1 MEQKSID
8 LSHKVLYINYNQD
21 FSCFCVGTEDGYIIC
36 FVDKYKRIFHRSN
49 LQLIIILNII

>member
-1 MEQKSID
+1 MEQKIN
-8 LSHKVLYINYNQD
+8 LSHKDLYINYNQD

>member
-8 LSHKVLYINYNQD
+8 LSRKVLYINYNQD
-21 FSCFCVGTEDGYIIC
+21 FSCFCVGTEDGYMIC

-49 LQLIIILNII
+49 LQINNNT